1 MSGPQSRLSP
11 GRRPAPLR
19 IRSAQPT
26 AQDVR
31 ETDIDDFPGYSP
43 SKGPLTRDLEALDMD
58 SPLSRPQLIRKGS
71 QHMSQLIIGR
81 MKDGTNSNNG
91 LISPP
96 STPPN
101 RIASDPFIDDLE
113 TPSPRPKQQVF
124 DFDLDQGD
132 VIGSGLW
139 SQVYRIKPAPQFDLN
154 SPFFLTP
161 PTTPQKTRTPSL
173 PQLYAVKAASRP
185 DAAAVFEEEANV
197 LTHLQEFDDSSRYI
211 IPFYGFAQNNT
222 ALVFEYASGG
232 SLESFGEQLSSLSLI
247 TQLSY
252 FRTLAKQ
259 LISGLDFLHSS
270 HVIHADIKPANI
282 LLDFN
287 SPDSPDLLT
296 ARFCD
301 FSASLIHPDPPV
313 STPSTGGLPIPSSN
327 TTSPTSA
334 PPSRTNSTRKSLG
347 QGGGTWT
354 FMAPEQ
360 LSTNKDLSAPS
371 YASDI
376 YALSLTLLTFLLGN
390 RSPFREMERHNMFM
404 LREAIKVGD
413 PFHFVRSDD
422 ELSSRLT
429 TIEASQVGKSVV
441 ACLKLGARKKAEER
455 IGAAEWAAWC
465 IEAGW

>member
-1 MSGPQSRLSP
+1 
-11 GRRPAPLR
+11 
-19 IRSAQPT
+19 
-26 AQDVR
+26 
-31 ETDIDDFPGYSP
+31 
-43 SKGPLTRDLEALDMD
+43 
-58 SPLSRPQLIRKGS
+58 
-71 QHMSQLIIGR
+71 MSQLIIGR
-81 MKDGTNSNNG
+81 MKEGTNSNNG

-101 RIASDPFIDDLE
+101 RITSDPFIDDPE
-113 TPSPRPKQQVF
+113 SPCSKNKQQVF
-124 DFDLDQGD
+124 DFDLGQGD

-139 SQVYRIKPAPQFDLN
+139 SQVYRIKPLPQFDL
-154 SPFFLTP
+154 STPFFLTP

-222 ALVFEYASGG
+222 ALVFHYASGG
-232 SLESFGEQLSSLSLI
+232 TLESFGEQLSSLSLI
-247 TQLSY
+247 TTLSY

-287 SPDSPDLLT
+287 SPDSPTLLT

-301 FSASLIHPDPPV
+301 FSASLIHPDPP
-313 STPSTGGLPIPSSN
+313 SETIGTPSLIIPYSSTSN
-327 TTSPTSA
+327 SSSPTSA
-334 PPSRTNSTRKSLG
+334 PPSRANSTRTSLG

-360 LSTNKDLSAPS
+360 LSTNRDLSAPS
-371 YASDI
+371 YASDV

-390 RSPFREMERHNMFM
+390 RSPFRIMEQHNMFM

-413 PFHFVRSDD
+413 PFQFVRSDD
-422 ELSSRLT
+422 DLSGRLAAL
-429 TIEASQVGKSVV
+429 EASESGKTAVR
-441 ACLKLGARKKAEER
+441 CLKLGARKNADDRIKACR
-455 IGAAEWAAWC
+455 WTAWC
-465 IEAGW
+465 VEAGW